1 MFTVAFLKMRNVVVL
16 ATLVFIFLGMEV
28 LLLSVVSVPE
38 ARSAT
43 VPVTQIFH
51 QQGSSF
57 LEGSSLPI
65 EVAVKDPVGVMAVR
79 CYFRF
84 DSSLPFVYSE
94 MTGARN
100 NVFTTQLPV
109 AIATVQKIEYL
120 FLVVNGQKQAILSP
134 TFTSNKKSCNV
145 QSTAV
150 QNLGPEQ
157 YQLKSEVAAAAT
169 VKSFFLQP
177 DHVQI
182 SLVPQQDHYGVL
194 AGLYSREQ
202 IGPEVAAGYFG
213 SFRLDPTKGMMAV
226 KGYIVLRHSSD
237 LSLSQEKST
246 VAKETVVVEPV
257 PVEPVSAPNISGDD
271 WTGYFWR
278 SDYFAGTEVPIT
290 ATVTQT
296 ADGLVTITTSKKG
309 LGHYF
314 EGNIEITG
322 HMLVYD
328 AYDDQDWSTHD
339 GPATDVYI
347 KIADY
352 IVLPGWE
359 HPDPPLNII
368 KLTRKPRPKLP
379 LAAISLLFSGNK

>member
-1 MFTVAFLKMRNVVVL
+1 MFAVSFLKMKNVVVL
-16 ATLVFIFLGMEV
+16 ATLVFMFLGMEV
-28 LLLSVVSVPE
+28 LLLSVVSVTE
-38 ARSAT
+38 ARSTT

-51 QQGSSF
+51 QQVSSF

-65 EVAVKDPVGVMAVR
+65 EVVVKDPAGVTGVR

-84 DSSLPFVYSE
+84 DSSSPFVYSE
-94 MTGARN
+94 MAGARN
-100 NVFTTQLPV
+100 NVFTTKLPV

-120 FLVVNGQKQAILSP
+120 FLVVNGQKQAIISP
-134 TFTSNKKSCNV
+134 TFTVNKKSGNV
-145 QSTAV
+145 QSTEV
-150 QNLGPEQ
+150 QNLVPEQ
-157 YQLKSEVAAAAT
+157 YQLKSEITAAAT

-177 DHVQI
+177 DNVQI

-202 IGPEVAAGYFG
+202 IGTEVAAGYFG
-213 SFRLDPTKGMMAV
+213 SFRLDPQRGMMAV

-246 VAKETVVVEPV
+246 VAKATVVEAPA
-257 PVEPVSAPNISGDD
+257 PVEPVFAPNITGDD

-278 SDYFAGTEVPIT
+278 SDYFAGTEVPVT

-296 ADGLVTITTSKKG
+296 ADGLVSITTSKEG

-314 EGNIEITG
+314 EGNIDITG
-322 HMLVYD
+322 HMLVSD
-328 AYDDQDWSTHD
+328 AYDNEVWSTLD

-347 KIADY
+347 KIEDY
-352 IVLPGWE
+352 VVVPDLE
-359 HPDPPLNII
+359 HPAPPLNII
-368 KLTRKPRPKLP
+368 KLTRKRPKLP
-379 LAAISLLFSGNK
+379 LAAISLLLKK